1 MEGQYSLFD
10 YNLDTVQLKEMS
22 NYKIHNKVRLIELFA
37 GVGSQAMAMKRLG
50 VDFEH
55 YRVVEFDKYPV
66 ASYNAIHGTNFE
78 PMDITK
84 INGIDLG
91 IVDVERFTYLLT
103 YSFPCFT
110 GETMVLTKSG
120 YKEIKDIKVGECVL
134 THTNSFQS
142 VIASKPT
149 GVKEIFSI
157 KGMCFDEVRCTQ
169 NHKFYV
175 RKMVRHYPTYENG
188 KRRRVREFLKPEWV
202 ECKDLNKSYYMGI
215 AINQNSIIPTWNG
228 IDYTWSDRRKGR
240 HKNELSQKLSN
251 KDFWWLIGRYVG
263 DGWHRKQG
271 GIIICCAKEETKEIS
286 SVADSLSINYS
297 IVEEKTVNKIH
308 FPDKELELFVEP
320 FGRGA
325 NNKEVPG
332 FVFDLPMNLLQGFVD
347 GYVSADGSFTQNK
360 YKATSISRKLIY
372 GIAQCVAKAY
382 RTPFSIYKIKTKPQ
396 TIIQGREVNQNVCY
410 QLCWK
415 IDKKKQD
422 KAFYE
427 EGFIWFPINNIESTN
442 KKEMVYDIEVETD
455 HSFTANGAIC
465 HNCQDLSVAGK
476 GRGMTKGSGTRS
488 GLLWEVERLLNEV
501 ENLPQVLLMENVPQV
516 HGKKNIDDFQ
526 DWIDFLES
534 KGYTNFW
541 QDLNAKNYGVAQ
553 NRNRTFMVSILG
565 KAKFEFP
572 KPIELKYVMK
582 DYLED
587 EVEEKYYVNSPKAL
601 ELIERLKAEGIDLK
615 N

>member
-1 MEGQYSLFD
+1 MKGQYSLFD

-84 INGIDLG
+84 IRGVDLG

-103 YSFPCFT
+103 YSFP
-110 GETMVLTKSG
+110 
-120 YKEIKDIKVGECVL
+120 
-134 THTNSFQS
+134 
-142 VIASKPT
+142 
-149 GVKEIFSI
+149 
-157 KGMCFDEVRCTQ
+157 
-169 NHKFYV
+169 
-175 RKMVRHYPTYENG
+175 
-188 KRRRVREFLKPEWV
+188 
-202 ECKDLNKSYYMGI
+202 
-215 AINQNSIIPTWNG
+215 
-228 IDYTWSDRRKGR
+228 
-240 HKNELSQKLSN
+240 
-251 KDFWWLIGRYVG
+251 
-263 DGWHRKQG
+263 
-271 GIIICCAKEETKEIS
+271 
-286 SVADSLSINYS
+286 
-297 IVEEKTVNKIH
+297 
-308 FPDKELELFVEP
+308 
-320 FGRGA
+320 
-325 NNKEVPG
+325 
-332 FVFDLPMNLLQGFVD
+332 
-347 GYVSADGSFTQNK
+347 
-360 YKATSISRKLIY
+360 
-372 GIAQCVAKAY
+372 
-382 RTPFSIYKIKTKPQ
+382 
-396 TIIQGREVNQNVCY
+396 
-410 QLCWK
+410 
-415 IDKKKQD
+415 
-422 KAFYE
+422 
-427 EGFIWFPINNIESTN
+427 
-442 KKEMVYDIEVETD
+442 
-455 HSFTANGAIC
+455 
-465 HNCQDLSVAGK
+465 CQDLSVAGK

-541 QDLNAKNYGVAQ
+541 QDLNAKEYGVAQ

-601 ELIERLKAEGIDLK
+601 DLIQKLK
-615 N
+615 NEGTLNNL